1 MSCGLKE
8 LNKENVLSILD
19 SNVRELEHMEKE
31 FEKKATT
38 DADINQLGKVI
49 FALYRVK
56 SIRADIRELEE
67 NTTYSSIQIRELL
80 DKINLKYSTDLKLH
94 SKNGQTGVLTEDY
107 INMVKYRIS
116 RAESPDKIF
125 FREYAHKC
133 TYCESCEDIC
143 EQHAI
148 WIINPEWE
156 ELQ

>member
-1 MSCGLKE
+1 MTGYLMNINNDC
-8 LNKENVLSILD
+8 NKCMKCVEVC
-19 SNVRELEHMEKE
+19 
-31 FEKKATT
+31 
-38 DADINQLGKVI
+38 
-49 FALYRVK
+49 
-56 SIRADIRELEE
+56 
-67 NTTYSSIQIRELL
+67 
-80 DKINLKYSTDLKLH
+80 
-94 SKNGQTGVLTEDY
+94 QTGVLTEDY